1 MTSLSLSLS
10 LAVEVAYTEKTA
22 ASSAFWRW
30 ESVVCKQAEREGRRV
45 GIPIAYWERIPM
57 FSTHCFV
64 CFSESNEDPPIRRD
78 TRHRGLLSA
87 CPSRP
92 WSHLLRCS
100 GCRFFRRLP
109 FQSPLPPPTP
119 LTSRHRGL
127 LHAVAMKRAASPT
140 PPIAFSSP
148 EALLDWI
155 RPRLPADAIASW
167 GATPGTKS
175 LRNLWLEIC
184 KGEASLLFL
193 PPSQNETKDEEDD
206 ASTLL
211 RVVNVATLRIRNPRG
226 AVLVESHQL
235 LSDGAVRYRHRILS
249 EKMMPGEPVEEAVAR
264 AVREELGK
272 AAVRILPGSY
282 LMRVEEKAS
291 VSYPGLPARYVV
303 HSVDAEVDGLPEEE
317 EFSTEETGEEF
328 EATAKAIFVRRHF
341 WKWVADDR
349 NIQ

>member
-1 MTSLSLSLS
+1 
-10 LAVEVAYTEKTA
+10 
-22 ASSAFWRW
+22 
-30 ESVVCKQAEREGRRV
+30 
-45 GIPIAYWERIPM
+45 M

-64 CFSESNEDPPIRRD
+64 CFLGSKEDEAWPPIRRD
-78 TRHRGLLSA
+78 TYDVRVTAGLIAALLSA
-87 CPSRP
+87 FPSRP
-92 WSHLLRCS
+92 WSRLLRGR
-100 GCRFFRRLP
+100 GCRFFHRLP
-109 FQSPLPPPTP
+109 FQPPLPPPAP
-119 LTSRHRGL
+119 LTRRYHGL

-148 EALLDWI
+148 ESLLDWI

-184 KGEASLLFL
+184 KGEASLLLL
-193 PPSQNETKDEEDD
+193 PHSQTETKGEEDD

-272 AAVRILPGSY
+272 DSVRILPGSY
-282 LMRVEEKAS
+282 QMRVEKKAS

-303 HSVDAEVDGLPEEE
+303 HSVDAEVDGLPEEG
-317 EFSTEETGEEF
+317 EFSTEEKGEEF
-328 EATAKAIFVRRHF
+328 EATEKAIFVRRHF
-341 WKWVADDR
+341 WKWVADDG